1 MNTAPPTIFRFAPSP
16 NGALHLG
23 HAYSALVNFQLAQEI
38 GGRFLLRMEDIDI
51 ARCSEAWE
59 DQIYEDLSWLGI
71 KWEMPVRRQSDHF
84 EDYQTALDSL
94 ISEDLVYPGFL
105 SRGDVRRIVAAKE
118 ETGVIWPRDPDG
130 APLYPDIDRLRPKA
144 ERQALLAE
152 GERHTWRLDMAA
164 AQKYTGKPIEWI
176 EFGDQNSENIA
187 DPGKWGDVVL
197 ARSDTPTSYHLAVVV
212 DDALQGVTHVV
223 RGRDLYDATSVHRL
237 LQEILGLAPPHY
249 HHHQLIT
256 DDAGFKLS
264 KSNQDTSIKSLREAG
279 CTPGDIGRMVGIDGL

>member
-1 MNTAPPTIFRFAPSP
+1 
-16 NGALHLG
+16 
-23 HAYSALVNFQLAQEI
+23 
-38 GGRFLLRMEDIDI
+38 MEDIDI

-59 DQIYEDLSWLGI
+59 DQIYEDLCWLGI
-71 KWEMPVRRQSDHF
+71 KWEIPVRRQSDHF
-84 EDYQTALDSL
+84 EDYQSALDSL
-94 ISEDLVYPGFL
+94 VSKDLVYPGFL

-130 APLYPDIDRLRPKA
+130 ALHYPDIDRLRPNA
-144 ERQALLAE
+144 ERQELLAE

-164 AQKYTGKPIEWI
+164 ARKYVGKRIVWV
-176 EFGDQNSENIA
+176 EFGDQNSEIIA
-187 DPGKWGDVVL
+187 DPGQWGDVVL
-197 ARSDTPTSYHLAVVV
+197 ARSDTPTSYHLAVVI

-249 HHHQLIT
+249 HHHQLIA
-256 DDAGFKLS
+256 DEAGFKLS

-279 CTPGDIGRMVGIDGL
+279 CTPGDIGRMVGMKL